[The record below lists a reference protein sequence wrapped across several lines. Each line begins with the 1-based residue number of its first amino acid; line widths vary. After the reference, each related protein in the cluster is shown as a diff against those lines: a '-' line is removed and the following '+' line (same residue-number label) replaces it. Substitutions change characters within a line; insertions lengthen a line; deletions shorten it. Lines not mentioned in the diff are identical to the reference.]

1 MVEVSKCECIVHFAC
16 RPLPDCLR
24 FYRYFTNMEIQE
36 QLVAEAQERLGQE
49 PLGVE
54 ARSVAREVLRALV
67 SLSQA
72 MDLGLAQCMEMV
84 DISTGV
90 CDISH
95 GTVGK

>member
-1 MVEVSKCECIVHFAC
+1 
-16 RPLPDCLR
+16 
-24 FYRYFTNMEIQE
+24 MEIQE

-54 ARSVAREVLRALV
+54 ARAVEREVLRALV

-90 CDISH
+90 CDITH
-95 GTVGK
+95 GTVGQ